1 MFKISFFCF
10 EKEVKVAVKKLLN
23 LNVGCDWKNNWMD
36 VKTNWTNVTSL
47 WTDANLFWTDMQ
59 MVWMVCQM
67 LWTDFFEAF
76 KRITNRYRWFTHS
89 NRETLVSILPFTV
102 TYAWGTCTVEQKVS
116 QTLMLAMGFHPTS
129 RFAHSVYIM
138 SYTAQQK
145 GIFGTFHKML
155 WNKRLLSANKRK
167 DRREPEVKKLKV
179 SFSFSLAF
187 VTYFPSAFPDEFWIS
202 LNLCSLMLPM
212 TLLHPVIYEQP
223 VTLDPL
229 LVTCFL
235 WTITG
240 DLLPIAPYLVLV
252 FWPIIVTR
260 YPRSTTCYLLCI
272 SHYKWPITHDP
283 LLVSYCLWPIFNDL
297 LLITLFSLPVI
308 YEPFL
313 VTFCPWSTSCSLF
326 SIAHN

>member
-1 MFKISFFCF
+1 M
-10 EKEVKVAVKKLLN
+10 LN
-23 LNVGCDWKNNWMD
+23 LNVECDWKNNWMD

-47 WTDANLFWTDMQ
+47 WTDADVFWTDMQ

-102 TYAWGTCTVEQKVS
+102 TYAWGTCTVEWKVS

-167 DRREPEVKKLKV
+167 VRREPEVKKLKF

-187 VTYFPSAFPDEFWIS
+187 FTHLICVPSCYLWP
-202 LNLCSLMLPM
+202 CY
-212 TLLHPVIYEQP
+212 TLLSMS
-223 VTLDPL
+223 
-229 LVTCFL
+229 
-235 WTITG
+235 
-240 DLLPIAPYLVLV
+240 
-252 FWPIIVTR
+252 R
-260 YPRSTTCYLLCI
+260 
-272 SHYKWPITHDP
+272 
-283 LLVSYCLWPIFNDL
+283 N
-297 LLITLFSLPVI
+297 
-308 YEPFL
+308 
-313 VTFCPWSTSCSLF
+313 
-326 SIAHN
+326 